1 MSKQIALYTLLF
13 LVVATA
19 ALAQKKNVR
28 KAGRALDNGEL
39 KEAINL
45 IEPALTDEK
54 TKDDPDTYYTRGQI
68 YQAVVIDS
76 SGQYSDVENPLK
88 KAADSY
94 RKVQS
99 MVKENDPQYVLSDQQ
114 LQQLWGLYVNAGI
127 IAFQDKNFEKSVKE
141 FDMAKVVKP
150 KDTTAYLYAGIS
162 AQSNQQ
168 LDVALEN
175 FEQLVNLDYVD
186 KDIYNTIIYILL
198 NENKDNEKALEY
210 IREAKEL
217 FPETSDFLRQE
228 IVILINTNKAK
239 DALDR
244 LSEAIEKDPDD
255 EVLYYNR
262 AFLYEQLSGEA
273 KEEDQEQAQE
283 YNDKAVADYKKAIEI
298 KPDYFDA
305 NFNLA
310 ANYYNRAAE
319 ILQQAQNMDL
329 KEYQKRGKEVEEKSK
344 VYFKD
349 ALPYL
354 EKSEELRPDD
364 TDVLNTLQT
373 VYTRL
378 GMDDKAEAISQK
390 MNN

>member
-1 MSKQIALYTLLF
+1 MSNRIVLYTLLF
-13 LVVATA
+13 LMITTA
-19 ALAQKKNVR
+19 ALAQRKNVR
-28 KAGRALDNGEL
+28 KAGRALDKGEL
-39 KEAINL
+39 KEAIDL

-76 SGQYSDVENPLK
+76 SNQYSNVEDPLQ
-88 KAADSY
+88 KAVDSY

-99 MVKENDPQYVLSDQQ
+99 MVDENDPQYVLTNQQ

-127 IAFQDKNFEKSVKE
+127 TAFQDRSYEKAIKE

-162 AQSNQQ
+162 AQSDQQ
-168 LDVALEN
+168 LDVALKN
-175 FEQLVNLDYVD
+175 FEELVNLDYVD

-198 NENKDNEKALEY
+198 NEKKDNEKALKY
-210 IREAKEL
+210 TRKAKEL

-228 IVILINTNKAK
+228 IVILINTNKAR

-262 AFLYEQLSGEA
+262 AFLYEQLSDEA
-273 KEEDQEQAQE
+273 KEEEKALE
-283 YNDKAVADYKKAIEI
+283 YDDKAVADYRKAIEI

-329 KEYQKRGKEVEEKSK
+329 KEYQKRGKEVEEKAK

-390 MNN
+390 KNN